1 MAWTIARLTILLLVL
16 GALALPAT
24 ALAAP
29 ALTVTPTAGKGGTTF
44 TIRGS
49 GFAPNAKLIAFIEN
63 ELGARYTDPGA
74 IPVAVGADG
83 TFQFDVPTPPETIPG
98 RYTFVVTSGPND
110 PVLARVVATVA
121 TPHGEILTITP
132 ASGSPGT
139 TFTLDGANFKPGD
152 RLLYAVGGKSEEPLV
167 GGQITIAA
175 DGRFR
180 ARVDSTGLAAGPY
193 GVYVGYDNSG
203 DTNLASGM
211 FTVAGAGMPGLPNT
225 GGGAASAGRG
235 SAVIALCALALAGLA
250 GGAIVRR
257 RWRA

>member
-49 GFAPNAKLIAFIEN
+49 GFAPNAKIIAFIEN

-167 GGQITIAA
+167 GGHITIAA
-175 DGRFR
+175 AGRFQ

-203 DTNLASGM
+203 DTNLASGV

-235 SAVIALCALALAGLA
+235 PGGSLLIALVFAGLA